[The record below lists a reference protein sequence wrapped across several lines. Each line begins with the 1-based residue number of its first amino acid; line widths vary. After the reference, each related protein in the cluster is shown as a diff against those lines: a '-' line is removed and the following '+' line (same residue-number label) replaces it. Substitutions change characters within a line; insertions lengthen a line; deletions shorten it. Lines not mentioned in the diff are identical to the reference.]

1 MGIIAVINKD
11 ILYSAECNFHKLFSI
26 KMFMDEK
33 YYSELPY
40 FMRLQYMTLNNEKFK
55 ELFEISL
62 DVITDNY
69 LNNKKHFIFVDHNGF
84 KNKELVK
91 SINNGTRLYPFFIFQ
106 NQSDIKHNWE
116 NIRKNITNN
125 IKLDNSLSII
135 YRKKMIKHN

>member
-84 KNKELVK
+84 KNKGLVS
-91 SINNGTRLYPFFIFQ
+91 SINASTRLYPFFIFR
-106 NQSDIKHNWE
+106 NQSDMKRNWE
-116 NIRKNITNN
+116 NICKNITNT
-125 IKLDNSLSII
+125 IKLDGSLSII